1 MQPFILPLIN
11 DLIVDLF
18 RDNLNLD
25 KSALLAL
32 LSTFEIVGFKIG
44 QGIYFEL
51 GCEFWVFIEF
61 LFVVFAK
68 HF

>member
-1 MQPFILPLIN
+1 VQSLILPLIN

-32 LSTFEIVGFKIG
+32 LSTFEIVGFEID

-68 HF
+68 HY